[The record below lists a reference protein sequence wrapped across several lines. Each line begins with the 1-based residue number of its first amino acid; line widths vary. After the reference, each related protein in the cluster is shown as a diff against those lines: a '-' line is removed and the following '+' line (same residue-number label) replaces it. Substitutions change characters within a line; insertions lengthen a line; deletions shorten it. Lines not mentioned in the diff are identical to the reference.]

1 MVVMNRLYDNI
12 LSGHL
17 AAHRQM
23 AFVSGPRQVGKTTS
37 CRHVGDIYF
46 DWDSR
51 RHQRLILEGDAVIA
65 AEAGLEQLGPSMP
78 VIVFDELHK
87 YPHWRDFL
95 KGFFDLNEHA
105 CRVVVTGS
113 SRLDVYRRGGDS
125 LMGRYFPFRMHPLS
139 IAEIATCALP
149 EEPIIR
155 PPQEIGEE
163 AFDDLWRYGGFPEPL
178 TTATDAFSRRWRRLR
193 HDQLF
198 KEDVRDMSRL
208 QELPLVEI
216 MGRIL
221 EERSSEQLVIANL
234 ARDVGVAPNTAK
246 SWVDV
251 LCSLHMGFLVRPW
264 HVNISSALRKE
275 PKWFLR
281 DWSGIKDAGQRAEPF
296 IACHLLKAVEGW
308 TDLGLG
314 DFELRYIRDKQKREV
329 DFVIIRDGTPW
340 FLVEAKHGL
349 QRLSPTLAFFQKQTG
364 AEHAFQVAMNAPYVD
379 VNCFTRK
386 APVIVPAKTLL
397 SQLL

>member
-1 MVVMNRLYDNI
+1 MVCMNRLYDTI
-12 LSGHL
+12 LSHHL
-17 AAHRQM
+17 PEHRQM

-37 CRHVGDIYF
+37 CRAVGDIYF

-51 RHQRLILEGDAVIA
+51 RHQRLILEGEAAIA
-65 AEAGLEQLGPSMP
+65 AEAGLDQLGASMP
-78 VIVFDELHK
+78 IIVFDELHK
-87 YPHWRDFL
+87 YPHWRNFL
-95 KGFFDLNEHA
+95 KGFFDLYEHA

-125 LMGRYFPFRMHPLS
+125 LMGRYFPFRMHPFS
-139 IAEIATCALP
+139 IAEIATCDLP
-149 EEPIIR
+149 GDTIVR

-163 AFDDLWRYGGFPEPL
+163 SFDALCRYGGFPEPL

-216 MGRIL
+216 LGHIL
-221 EERSSEQLVIANL
+221 EERSSEQLVMANL
-234 ARDVGVAPNTAK
+234 ARDVGVAPNTAR
-246 SWVDV
+246 SWINV

-264 HVNISSALRKE
+264 HANISSALRKE

-281 DWSGIKDAGQRAEPF
+281 DWSGIKDPGQRTETF

-329 DFVIIRDGTPW
+329 DFVIIRDGAPW
-340 FLVEAKHGL
+340 FLVEAKHGM
-349 QRLSPTLAFFQKQTG
+349 QSLSPWLAYFQKQTG
-364 AEHAFQVAMNAPYVD
+364 ATHAFQVSMSAPYADVD
-379 VNCFTRK
+379 CFTRED
-386 APVIVPAKTLL
+386 PVIVPAKTFL